1 MVGSPKKT
9 TENGLVVNTVG
20 GVDDKWSASQAMN
33 LTYCVSTKFGSQ
45 YTNVVNAMAAG
56 AGQWEAASSKVEL
69 HAPVGQ
75 RLQLHHAQQRGAL
88 LGRADQHHAVHRPGV
103 LPEHGRPLAQRARQ
117 RDAR

>member
-1 MVGSPKKT
+1 
-9 TENGLVVNTVG
+9 
-20 GVDDKWSASQAMN
+20 MN

-56 AGQWEAASSKVEL
+56 AGQWEAASSKVEFTHL
-69 HAPVGQ
+69 SANDSNCT
-75 RLQLHHAQQRGAL
+75 HAQQRGAL

-117 RDAR
+117 RTAR